1 MINQI
6 GKYKLRVPLHKTE
19 YSDIFVCR
27 DTVLDV
33 DVCVKLYNPK
43 CDELNKPIESDA
55 ELRERFLREAKVMAR
70 MDHPN
75 LIAIREYA
83 TRDDGTPYIVMP
95 FLPATLKYEIG
106 HDAVDPARRRK
117 LPPKR
122 RPHAIALPRALQ
134 IWRQVLAGLSAL
146 HGFDL
151 VHRDV
156 KPGNIFLTAK
166 SNGNAKL
173 GDFGMVKIPGLEDV
187 APGRWVGTPNYMA
200 PEQGVDSASV
210 DTRADVFSAG
220 VLAFRM
226 IVGRLPQQG
235 EGVADGANA
244 KIPKDICSLIDAC
257 RNPDTTGRPK
267 DASAVLD
274 QLNAHA

>member
-1 MINQI
+1 
-6 GKYKLRVPLHKTE
+6 VPLHITE

-43 CDELNKPIESDA
+43 RDA
-55 ELRERFLREAKVMAR
+55 SNEMLEDDDQLRERFLREAKVMAR
-70 MDHPN
+70 MDHPH

-106 HDAVDPARRRK
+106 HDAVDPERRRK
-117 LPPKR
+117 LPPNR
-122 RPHAIALPRALQ
+122 RPHAIALPRAVE
-134 IWRQVLAGLSAL
+134 IWRQVLDGLSAL
-146 HGFDL
+146 HGFSL

-156 KPGNIFLTAK
+156 KPGNVFLTAK

-187 APGRWVGTPNYMA
+187 APGRWIGTPNYMP
-200 PEQGVDSASV
+200 PEQAADSASV
-210 DTRADVFSAG
+210 DTCADVFSVG

-226 IVGRLPQQG
+226 IVGRLPVEG
-235 EGVADGANA
+235 EGVSEAASADVPEGLCA
-244 KIPKDICSLIDAC
+244 LIDAC
-257 RNPDTTGRPK
+257 RNPDATRRPK

-274 QLNAHA
+274 RLNTLP